1 MESLFRQYPEERKFS
16 VVGICQ
22 VNEPEGQLAKVLMK
36 ILLLIS
42 CNKYPGLI
50 YNLWDSP
57 YKICPGELLWT
68 VN

>member
-1 MESLFRQYPEERKFS
+1 MESLFRQYPEERKFR

-22 VNEPEGQLAKVLMK
+22 VNEPEGQLALVLMK

-42 CNKYPGLI
+42 CNEYPGLI

-57 YKICPGELLWT
+57 YKTCPGELLWT